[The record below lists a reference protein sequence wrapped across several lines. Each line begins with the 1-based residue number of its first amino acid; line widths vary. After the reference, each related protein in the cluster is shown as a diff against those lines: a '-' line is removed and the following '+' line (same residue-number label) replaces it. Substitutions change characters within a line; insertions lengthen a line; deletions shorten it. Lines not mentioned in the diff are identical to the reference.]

1 MRKTLQF
8 LVDNICAD
16 FTVDSLL
23 GVVRTCLAKGPCT
36 MTDVSRAI
44 MQKDRSL
51 DIKCA
56 EGLAEGAVLALSES
70 GEVEVR
76 DSVVYATGSEGHLK

>member
-1 MRKTLQF
+1 MKKTLQF

-23 GVVRTCLAKGPCT
+23 GVVRTRLAQGPCVIS
-36 MTDVSRAI
+36 DISHAI

-51 DIKCA
+51 DNKCA
-56 EGLAEGAVLALSES
+56 DGLAEGAVLALSES
-70 GEVEVR
+70 GEIEVR
-76 DSVVYATGSEGHLK
+76 ESQIYATFSGGSLK

>member
-1 MRKTLQF
+1 MQF

-36 MTDVSRAI
+36 KSDISRAI

-51 DIKCA
+51 DTRCA
-56 EGLAEGAVLALSES
+56 EGLAEGAVVALSES

-76 DSVVYATGSEGHLK
+76 GALVCKTGLKGHLK